1 MVKSKE
7 KSVDFQWF
15 WTASQFGQ
23 EKVQEGYIIPGLSL
37 RVIPQNCGIVSRSL
51 SGTMVLDTSSFV
63 GHSNWQCQLKLNFI
77 TINSIGSLRVFS
89 IERKRKWKSIEK
101 PFRYNGS
108 RYVLLRRTLELTLL
122 ACFQFSNYWLCY
134 VTSSVFNGAE
144 RVAFICFQALSLS
157 SQFKYSL
164 PCNPLFFDLSLS

>member
-101 PFRYNGS
+101 PFRNNGF
-108 RYVLLRRTLELTLL
+108 RYTLLRRTLKLTYICVCEIILRL
-122 ACFQFSNYWLCY
+122 YSWVLGQHFLHRCHIRFRGSLTSTSNGE
-134 VTSSVFNGAE
+134 TS
-144 RVAFICFQALSLS
+144 R
-157 SQFKYSL
+157 
-164 PCNPLFFDLSLS
+164 